1 MRSGVLLC
9 GIVLGCLAVSA
20 APASAQ
26 DRYTQFV
33 CHLSGTH
40 EVPAVSTPSA
50 EGICAALISPDESSI
65 NVIAL
70 YSGLQGTASQAHL
83 HLGQTDVSGGI
94 VIHLCGSGGK
104 APCPAAGTLNVTV
117 GAADVV
123 ALPAQGIAA
132 GELAEVIRAIR
143 RGLVYMNV
151 HTDAFPGGE
160 VRGQLQ

>member
-1 MRSGVLLC
+1 MRSGIFLSGL
-9 GIVLGCLAVSA
+9 ILGFVALAS
-20 APASAQ
+20 APALAQ

-40 EVPAVSTPSA
+40 EVPAISTPAA
-50 EGICAALISPDESSI
+50 EGICAALISDDESSI

-70 YSGLQGTASQAHL
+70 YSGLQGTALQAHF
-83 HLGQTDVSGGI
+83 HIGQSGVNGGI

-104 APCPAAGTLNVTV
+104 AACPAAGTLNMTV

-123 ALPAQGIAA
+123 ALPAQGIEA

-151 HTDAFPGGE
+151 HTDVFPGGE